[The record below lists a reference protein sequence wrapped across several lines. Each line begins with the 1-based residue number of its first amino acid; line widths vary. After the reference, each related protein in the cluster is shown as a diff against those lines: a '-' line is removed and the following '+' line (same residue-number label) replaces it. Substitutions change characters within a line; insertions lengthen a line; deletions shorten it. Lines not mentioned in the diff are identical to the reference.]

1 MSDTYRR
8 YRAIRH
14 AFLQL
19 YHPRPTGHQAQHLD
33 TLVRLICG
41 IIGSRQSQLPKLVEH
56 IPGTKA
62 KDKSLIQQFSRWLT
76 NRQVTQEQWV
86 VPVATALLQALAH
99 RPLQLIFDGSV
110 VGRGCQALL
119 VSVVYHGRALP
130 LAWVVIKA
138 PKGHFPQA
146 THCDLLAVI
155 QTMMPPHA
163 QVTVL
168 GDGEFDGTRFQA
180 QIQQA
185 GWFYACRTASN
196 LRFTAPCGHGQM
208 AALAVAPDLTVFIEQ
223 AHITGMQYGP
233 VNVLMVWEPKYKA
246 PIYLVTNLATSSAAL
261 EAYRLRAHIETF
273 FSDQK
278 SRGFHLDRSHLSDP
292 VRLARLMCASCLA
305 YLWII
310 YLGTWGRSAAW
321 RTRIHRGDR
330 CDLSLFQL
338 GLRLLSYCLR
348 HTCAIPKGCLPPA
361 LLPTEPGEKAHT
373 CSVG

>member
-1 MSDTYRR
+1 MELWRS
-8 YRAIRH
+8 
-14 AFLQL
+14 
-19 YHPRPTGHQAQHLD
+19 
-33 TLVRLICG
+33 
-41 IIGSRQSQLPKLVEH
+41 
-56 IPGTKA
+56 
-62 KDKSLIQQFSRWLT
+62 
-76 NRQVTQEQWV
+76 NRE
-86 VPVATALLQALAH
+86 
-99 RPLQLIFDGSV
+99 S
-110 VGRGCQALL
+110 
-119 VSVVYHGRALP
+119 
-130 LAWVVIKA
+130 
-138 PKGHFPQA
+138 
-146 THCDLLAVI
+146 
-155 QTMMPPHA
+155 
-163 QVTVL
+163 
-168 GDGEFDGTRFQA
+168 
-180 QIQQA
+180 
-185 GWFYACRTASN
+185 
-196 LRFTAPCGHGQM
+196 RFTSGKDVTLRNRVLRRESPTACGG
-208 AALAVAPDLTVFIEQ
+208 VV
-223 AHITGMQYGP
+223 
-233 VNVLMVWEPKYKA
+233 
-246 PIYLVTNLATSSAAL
+246 YLVTNLATSSAAL

>member
-41 IIGSRQSQLPKLVEH
+41 IIGSCHSQLPKLVAH

-62 KDKSLIQQFSRWLT
+62 KDKSLIQQFSRWLQ
-76 NRQVTQEQWV
+76 NPQVTQEQWSL
-86 VPVATALLQALAH
+86 PVATALLHSLAH
-99 RPLQLIFDGSV
+99 RPLHLIFDGSV
-110 VGRGCQALL
+110 VGRGCQAL
-119 VSVVYHGRALP
+119 VVRVVYHGRALP

-146 THCDLLAVI
+146 THCALLAVI
-155 QTMMPPHA
+155 QTIMPPQAH
-163 QVTVL
+163 VTVL
-168 GDGEFDGTRFQA
+168 GDGEFDGIRFQA

-196 LRFTAPCGHGQM
+196 LRFTTPSEHGQLE
-208 AALAVAPDLTVFIEQ
+208 ALAVAPDLTVFIEQ
-223 AHITGMQYGP
+223 AHITGMHYGP
-233 VNVLMVWEPKYKA
+233 VNVLMVWDPTYKA
-246 PIYLVTNLATSSAAL
+246 PIYLVTNLPTSTAACA
-261 EAYRLRAHIETF
+261 AYRLRAHIETF

-278 SRGFHLDRSHLSDP
+278 SRGFQLARSHLSDP
-292 VRLARLMCASCLA
+292 VRLARLMCAACLA
-305 YLWII
+305 YLWVI
-310 YLGTWGRSAAW
+310 YLGTWGQNTAW
-321 RTRIHRGDR
+321 RARIHRGDR

-338 GLRLLSYCLR
+338 GLRLLAYCLR
-348 HTCAIPKGCLPPA
+348 HACAIPKGCLPPA
-361 LLPTEPGEKAHT
+361 LLPTEP
-373 CSVG
+373 S